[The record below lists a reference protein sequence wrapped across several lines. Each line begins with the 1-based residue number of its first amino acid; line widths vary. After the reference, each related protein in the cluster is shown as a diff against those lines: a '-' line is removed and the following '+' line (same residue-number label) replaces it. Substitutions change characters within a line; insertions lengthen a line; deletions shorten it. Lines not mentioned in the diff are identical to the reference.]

1 MARMVSV
8 GDTGAASPLLSG
20 VRFRASHADR
30 VVLVSF
36 SLLHAYIHH
45 VVSRPLVLS
54 RLFSQARSRPPS
66 VPAQSQGDVADPASF
81 PARSG
86 SLLVSPPPSP
96 PHVTHARYDGYRE
109 SPCLLDRRLMNFGG
123 LRLYTYAVPIPL
135 AFRIAIYSLSCF
147 ASQSRLM
154 IVS

>member
-20 VRFRASHADR
+20 VRFRACHADR
-30 VVLVSF
+30 AVLF
-36 SLLHAYIHH
+36 LLCFASCVHT
-45 VVSRPLVLS
+45 SRRVMSRCLVLS
-54 RLFSQARSRPPS
+54 RLISQAGSRPPS

-86 SLLVSPPPSP
+86 SLLVSPP
-96 PHVTHARYDGYRE
+96 HVTHARYDGYRE
-109 SPCLLDRRLMNFGG
+109 SPCLLDRRLMDFGG
-123 LRLYTYAVPIPL
+123 FGLHTYAVPIPL